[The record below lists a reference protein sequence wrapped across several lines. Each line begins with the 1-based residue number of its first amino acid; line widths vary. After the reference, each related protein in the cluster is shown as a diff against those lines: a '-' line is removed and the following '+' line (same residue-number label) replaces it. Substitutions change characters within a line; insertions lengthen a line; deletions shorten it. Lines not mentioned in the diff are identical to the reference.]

1 MVRPHPDDARM
12 SDFLQLAQTLAMALK
27 ALQMYTAA
35 HPRAQEAVAAAH
47 AALTRWL
54 AGSSRL
60 QFVVTGAKAFA
71 DGVVQDGR
79 NPHVATLV
87 RLVSERSV
95 SGFVFEQGVTE
106 GECLAFLQ
114 ALSLKP
120 QKLEEQGGIE
130 RLLQA
135 ADVRRIKVSQIR
147 YQAVHEGEEGAD
159 DQPPASPDTSSAEPL
174 ENSLREALLAAL
186 SGAPGGPADLGGL
199 GPLGDKLGLGDGA
212 PDADQLAL
220 LRQIVMDLAPEAQL
234 RLVAGLATLPEHPA
248 GLTLGL
254 KALAGDLLAAATRS
268 ALAGGMSW
276 TRLRGP
282 LEQILRPLPDRES
295 VLRTMVARLREA
307 GQDTTPAET
316 MLRLLDWDSLSLEA
330 KLVKALEEGYLF
342 ELTVPQRLAFLRELL
357 DLRRFGAFLQVQ
369 EALVEALRD
378 DQVEI
383 RLRTAQTL
391 AGVSRW
397 ALEPGLPPGSEG
409 PLAEALR
416 AHFAWEPDPPVHQW
430 TAEALDGLLSSLVP
444 RSELGHVVSDLQ
456 ELEGLCAFL
465 GEPLPWRQASL
476 ERLRAGLARPASMDA
491 VVVHI
496 LGMERSRLAA
506 EVHPY
511 LEFLGAPM
519 ARHLVARLGQED
531 DRTRRG
537 RLVEAVRSLG
547 PLSLPPLLEALAS
560 PTWYLVRNALTLL
573 SDLGDAGCLQ
583 TIVPLLRHVE
593 PRVRR
598 AAVRALWKLGG
609 PASEPHLIARMK
621 DTDPE
626 TLHEIFFALGQ
637 LRSESSV
644 APTAELAL
652 DKRIQERLR
661 VQATDTLGLIAS
673 PRALPALVELLRR
686 KGLFAATE
694 PPAVRLAAARALTVL
709 GTPEAREA
717 LLRAVDA
724 EPRGV
729 ERQAFLQLLEAMAP
743 A

>member
-35 HPRAQEAVAAAH
+35 HPRAQEALAAAH

-54 AGSSRL
+54 ADSARL

-71 DGVVQDGR
+71 DGAVQDGR

-130 RLLQA
+130 HLLQA

-147 YQAVHEGEEGAD
+147 YQAVHEGEEGAAD
-159 DQPPASPDTSSAEPL
+159 DPKPPAGQDGPAPVPIEKL
-174 ENSLREALLAAL
+174 LREALLATL

-199 GPLGDKLGLGDGA
+199 GPLGHKLGLGDGT

-254 KALAGDLLAAATRS
+254 HALAGDLLAAATRS

-295 VLRTMVARLREA
+295 LLRTLVAQLQEA
-307 GQDTTPAET
+307 GQDTSHAEA
-316 MLRLLDWDSLSLEA
+316 MLRLADWDSLSLEA

-342 ELTVPQRLAFLRELL
+342 ELSVPQRLAFLRELL
-357 DLRRFGAFLQVQ
+357 DLRRFGAFLQIQ

-383 RLRTAQTL
+383 RLKAAQTL

-409 PLAEALR
+409 ALAEALH

-430 TAEALDGLLSSLVP
+430 TTEALDALLSSLVP
-444 RSELGHVVSDLQ
+444 RGDLGRVVSDLR
-456 ELEGLCAFL
+456 ELDELCAFL
-465 GEPLPWRQASL
+465 GEPQPWRLAAL
-476 ERLRAGLARPASMDA
+476 ERLRGSLVRPAMMDA
-491 VVVHI
+491 VVIHI
-496 LGMERSRLAA
+496 
-506 EVHPY
+506 
-511 LEFLGAPM
+511 
-519 ARHLVARLGQED
+519 
-531 DRTRRG
+531 
-537 RLVEAVRSLG
+537 
-547 PLSLPPLLEALAS
+547 
-560 PTWYLVRNALTLL
+560 
-573 SDLGDAGCLQ
+573 
-583 TIVPLLRHVE
+583 
-593 PRVRR
+593 
-598 AAVRALWKLGG
+598 
-609 PASEPHLIARMK
+609 
-621 DTDPE
+621 
-626 TLHEIFFALGQ
+626 
-637 LRSESSV
+637 
-644 APTAELAL
+644 
-652 DKRIQERLR
+652 
-661 VQATDTLGLIAS
+661 
-673 PRALPALVELLRR
+673 
-686 KGLFAATE
+686 
-694 PPAVRLAAARALTVL
+694 
-709 GTPEAREA
+709 
-717 LLRAVDA
+717 
-724 EPRGV
+724 
-729 ERQAFLQLLEAMAP
+729 
-743 A
+743 